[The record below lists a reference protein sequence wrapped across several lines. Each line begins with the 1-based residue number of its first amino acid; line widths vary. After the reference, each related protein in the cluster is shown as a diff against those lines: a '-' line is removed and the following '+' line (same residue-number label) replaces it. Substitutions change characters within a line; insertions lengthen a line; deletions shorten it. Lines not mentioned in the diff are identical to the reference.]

1 MEPLQSTLLAYLRQV
16 PDYRK
21 ARGQRFAWAY
31 LLALVAAAVAAG
43 QTTVLA
49 MTTWA
54 ETQAAQLITA
64 LQPDCPRIPSAA
76 TWRRLVAHIDI
87 AALEQQIAAHNQAL
101 DAADPTIGS
110 VTMCDGQIFRGQA
123 VDGKDVRG
131 ASAHGEHTFLVSLV
145 RHDHAYVLR
154 QAAVDRKTNEI
165 TAVPDLLA
173 GRNLTGTV
181 TTMDALLTQQRI
193 AHQILAQ
200 GGHYLMIVKQNQP
213 ALYEAVALLF
223 RQPPVPVR
231 RGELRTAQTEGKD
244 HGRLERR
251 TLASST
257 ALTGYLSWPGAA
269 QVMRRTCRR
278 LNMRSG
284 LVETETTYGITSL
297 PRALAGPNNWSNSG
311 AGTGPLRTASTM
323 CGMKPW
329 VKIAVRSTP
338 ARRRR
343 PWRPSA
349 TPSCRY
355 CGSTVGATSRLQPAA
370 TPTSRNASCNSWE
383 FLHYEIT
390 LVFLTAD
397 ENVPQAGGL
406 RVRRR
411 ESQSSGLRYRA
422 ILRAATG
429 GSWPSPSSKY
439 RRATAR

>member
-1 MEPLQSTLLAYLRQV
+1 M
-16 PDYRK
+16 
-21 ARGQRFAWAY
+21 
-31 LLALVAAAVAAG
+31 AAG

-110 VTMCDGQIFRGQA
+110 VTMCDGQLFRGQA

-145 RHDHAYVLR
+145 RHDHAYVLG

-165 TAVPDLLA
+165 TVVPGLLT

-193 AHQILAQ
+193 AQQILAQ

-223 RQPPVPVR
+223 GMPPVPPR
-231 RGELRTAQTEGKD
+231 PRELLTAQTEGKD

-278 LNMRSG
+278 INSRSG

-297 PRALAGPNNWSNSG
+297 PRALAGPQQLEQFWRGHWTIENRLHYVRDETLGEDRCQVHTGQAPQALAAFRNAILSLLRFHGWSN
-311 AGTGPLRTASTM
+311 
-323 CGMKPW
+323 
-329 VKIAVRSTP
+329 IA
-338 ARRRR
+338 
-343 PWRPSA
+343 
-349 TPSCRY
+349 
-355 CGSTVGATSRLQPAA
+355 AA
-370 TPTSRNASCNSWE
+370 TRR
-383 FLHYEIT
+383 Y
-390 LVFLTAD
+390 AD
-397 ENVPQAGGL
+397 EPQRFLRLLGVPAL
-406 RVRRR
+406 
-411 ESQSSGLRYRA
+411 
-422 ILRAATG
+422 
-429 GSWPSPSSKY
+429 
-439 RRATAR
+439 

>member
-21 ARGQRFAWAY
+21 ARGQRFAWSY

-64 LQPDCPRIPSAA
+64 LQPDCPRLPSAA

-213 ALYEAVALLF
+213 TLYEAVALLF

-251 TLASST
+251 SLASST

-269 QVMRRTCRR
+269 QVLRRTCRR
-278 LNMRSG
+278 LNLRSG

-297 PRALAGPNNWSNSG
+297 PRALAGPQQLEQFWRGHWTIENRLHYVRDETLGEDRCQVHTGQAPQALAAFRNAILSRLRFHGWSN
-311 AGTGPLRTASTM
+311 
-323 CGMKPW
+323 
-329 VKIAVRSTP
+329 IA
-338 ARRRR
+338 
-343 PWRPSA
+343 
-349 TPSCRY
+349 
-355 CGSTVGATSRLQPAA
+355 AA
-370 TPTSRNASCNSWE
+370 TRR
-383 FLHYEIT
+383 Y
-390 LVFLTAD
+390 AD
-397 ENVPQAGGL
+397 EPQRFLRLLGVPAL
-406 RVRRR
+406 
-411 ESQSSGLRYRA
+411 
-422 ILRAATG
+422 
-429 GSWPSPSSKY
+429 
-439 RRATAR
+439 